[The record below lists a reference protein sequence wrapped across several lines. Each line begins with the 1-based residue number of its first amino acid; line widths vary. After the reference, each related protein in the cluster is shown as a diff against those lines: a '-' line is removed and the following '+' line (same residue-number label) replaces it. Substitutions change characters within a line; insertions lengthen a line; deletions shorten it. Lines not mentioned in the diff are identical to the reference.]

1 MAKELYVGHLPYEAT
16 NEDLRRLFSVA
27 GTVTSVHIITD
38 PVSGKSKG
46 CGYVRMSSE
55 EELQEAID
63 CLDGALVEGLQ
74 ITVSIARPQKPQA
87 AGGRPGPARRSPAPK
102 AGSPQRRQ
110 CRAAQNCVETAKPAQ
125 PATTARPATSRAAVR
140 PASANGWTVIAGA
153 PPLHRSV
160 ISSRPCPACRRVNRP
175 VHAVR
180 TPIASNAASCLGT
193 QNAPPVCTSRS
204 PAARCAAQQRQ
215 RPWPGWPG

>member
-16 NEDLRRLFSVA
+16 NDDLRRLFSVA

-63 CLDGALVEGLQ
+63 CLDGALMEGLQ

-87 AGGRPGPARRSPAPK
+87 AGSRPSQARRKGPAPK
-102 AGSPQRRQ
+102 TGSHRSADS
-110 CRAAQNCVETAKPAQ
+110 AAPRNPTAKPAK
-125 PATTARPATSRAAVR
+125 PGPTTRTAKPTTGRGRRPPT
-140 PASANGWTVIAGA
+140 GKG
-153 PPLHRSV
+153 
-160 ISSRPCPACRRVNRP
+160 
-175 VHAVR
+175 
-180 TPIASNAASCLGT
+180 
-193 QNAPPVCTSRS
+193 
-204 PAARCAAQQRQ
+204 
-215 RPWPGWPG
+215 

>member
-63 CLDGALVEGLQ
+63 CLDGALMEGLQ

-87 AGGRPGPARRSPAPK
+87 AGGRPGQARRKGPAPK
-102 AGSPQRRQ
+102 AGSPRSADS
-110 CRAAQNCVETAKPAQ
+110 AAPRKTVSKTAKPAQ
-125 PATTARPATSRAAVR
+125 PVTTARPATSRGRR
-140 PASANGWTVIAGA
+140 PPTGK
-153 PPLHRSV
+153 R
-160 ISSRPCPACRRVNRP
+160 
-175 VHAVR
+175 
-180 TPIASNAASCLGT
+180 
-193 QNAPPVCTSRS
+193 
-204 PAARCAAQQRQ
+204 
-215 RPWPGWPG
+215 

>member
-87 AGGRPGPARRSPAPK
+87 SGGRPGPARRKAPAPK
-102 AGSPQRRQ
+102 AGGPRSAEGAVARKSAPKP
-110 CRAAQNCVETAKPAQ
+110 TKPA
-125 PATTARPATSRAAVR
+125 PSATTARPTTSRGRR
-140 PASANGWTVIAGA
+140 P
-153 PPLHRSV
+153 PPGKR
-160 ISSRPCPACRRVNRP
+160 
-175 VHAVR
+175 
-180 TPIASNAASCLGT
+180 
-193 QNAPPVCTSRS
+193 
-204 PAARCAAQQRQ
+204 
-215 RPWPGWPG
+215 